1 MNKSKSGRVS
11 PSFLKYFDNDQQV
24 GMKCPEIPDELK
36 IKLALEMRDR
46 IFETCQKDLLRYDDL
61 MKVLGL
67 SRDQA
72 FKLMRCSSFPV
83 KRVNGCNTITAIAL
97 AHWMLEQN
105 QPKKRLVHIER
116 RVYLLFISAR
126 SKKEPAAQAI

>member
-11 PSFLKYFDNDQQV
+11 PSFLKYFDSDQQV

-46 IFETCQKDLLRYDDL
+46 IFETCQI
-61 MKVLGL
+61 MKVLGM

-105 QPKKRLVHIER
+105 QPKK
-116 RVYLLFISAR
+116 
-126 SKKEPAAQAI
+126 